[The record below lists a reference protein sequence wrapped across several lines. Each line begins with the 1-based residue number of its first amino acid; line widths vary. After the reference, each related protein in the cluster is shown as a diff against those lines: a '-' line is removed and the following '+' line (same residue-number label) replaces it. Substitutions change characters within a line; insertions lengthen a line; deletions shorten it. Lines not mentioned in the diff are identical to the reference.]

1 MKDKTIERPEIVT
14 DEHLNYLNKLC
25 ESGTVNIFS
34 ADLYLRDEFDLKE
47 TELHQVLWYWMETFI
62 ERIRDKMP
70 YYLNPLI
77 CQTPDPE
84 DDNNNDNDTDNDQ
97 DDDGSGEVE
106 YSDPTHFDG
115 EPLEDLDDD
124 E

>member
-1 MKDKTIERPEIVT
+1 
-14 DEHLNYLNKLC
+14 
-25 ESGTVNIFS
+25 
-34 ADLYLRDEFDLKE
+34 
-47 TELHQVLWYWMETFI
+47 
-62 ERIRDKMP
+62 MP

-97 DDDGSGEVE
+97 DDDGWEVE